1 MMNIFFCPSPRFPSF
16 LLVSLLALF
25 SIAAAG
31 RADTVV
37 LKNGDRITG
46 ALKGLN
52 GGKLSFETSYAGTI
66 KIDWKQVQHLVTAGK
81 VEMEVAAGA
90 LYRGTLTSDAS
101 GMQIATGDEVLPVE
115 RSEVVRITPYG
126 SGQTPGFWDILDGSV
141 DAGFSLTRGNSELT
155 QLSVGSDGS
164 YRGKKYKLSGTA
176 TSLFSRQDNAPPTSR
191 QTAEGRYDRFLGKRK
206 FVFALAALERSDRQR
221 LNLRSRA
228 GGGFGYKFKDT
239 PQTELSF
246 LGGFVFINEQ
256 FQDDPNRP
264 PPEHSNSAEVL
275 AGFDLRTTVFGGVQ
289 ITTKLA
295 VLPNLTQ
302 SGRYRVEFDST
313 ARIPLLK
320 RLTWSL
326 TLFERFDSAPPLAVR
341 RNDYGVVSALGYAF

>member
-1 MMNIFFCPSPRFPSF
+1 MMNSFSCPSPRFPSL

-25 SIAAAG
+25 FSAAG

-52 GGKLSFETSYAGTI
+52 DGKLSFETSYAGTI
-66 KIDWKQVQHLVTAGK
+66 EIDWKQVQQLVTTGK
-81 VEMEVAAGA
+81 VEMEAAAGA
-90 LYRGTLTSDAS
+90 LYRGTLTGAAS
-101 GMQIATGDEVLPVE
+101 GMQIVTGDEVLPVK
-115 RSEVVRITPYG
+115 RSEVVRIRPYHG
-126 SGQTPGFWDILDGSV
+126 GQTPGFWDILDGSV
-141 DAGFSLTRGNSELT
+141 DAGFSLTRGNSQLT
-155 QLSVGSDGS
+155 QSSVGIDGS
-164 YRGKKYKLSGTA
+164 YRREKYKLSGTA
-176 TSLFSRQDNAPPTSR
+176 TSLFSRQDDAPPTSR
-191 QTAEGRYDRFLGKRK
+191 QTAQGRYDRFLGKRK
-206 FVFALAALERSDRQR
+206 FGFALAALERSDRQR

-228 GGGFGYKFKDT
+228 GGGFGYKLKDN
-239 PQTELSF
+239 PHTEFSF

-256 FQDDPNRP
+256 FQDDPARP
-264 PPEHSNSAEVL
+264 PPEHTNSAEIL
-275 AGFDLRTTVFGGVQ
+275 AGFDLRTTVSDGVQ
-289 ITTKLA
+289 ITTKMA
-295 VLPNLTQ
+295 VLPNLSQ

-313 ARIPLLK
+313 ARIALLK